1 MAVSIEFII
10 LVLLLLF
17 IINSIDSNV
26 PVFRLWKP
34 FHRKQ
39 KKIQFWIVTF
49 LLLLIFTFSMFFWLK
64 TLSVKKE
71 YQEFMSLNR
80 NELTKLIITDE
91 NIPNSRKF
99 ELAEVTIFDI
109 EKIDQYR
116 KNLIKTDHEFL
127 NHPKTEWTVS
137 LTFVYRS
144 DISYYFWL
152 SKDNYGVE
160 MKCTGIDT
168 NSFGNFLFYCNEKI
182 ADLVERD
189 LKIRKQCL

>member
-10 LVLLLLF
+10 IVLLLFL

-26 PVFRLWKP
+26 PILRLWKP

-49 LLLLIFTFSMFFWLK
+49 LLFVIFAFSMIFWLK
-64 TLSVKKE
+64 TLPVKKE

-99 ELAEVTIFDI
+99 ELAEVTIFDT

-116 KNLIKTDHEFL
+116 KNLIKMDHKLL
-127 NHPKTEWTVS
+127 NHPKTQWTVS
-137 LTFVYRS
+137 LTFVCRS

-160 MKCTGIDT
+160 MKCTGIDIHT
-168 NSFGNFLFYCNEKI
+168 FGNILFYCNERI
-182 ADLVERD
+182 ADLVEKD
-189 LKIRKQCL
+189 LKIRK

>member
-1 MAVSIEFII
+1 MVVPIEII
-10 LVLLLLF
+10 VLLLLLF
-17 IINSIDSNV
+17 LLINSIDSNV

-39 KKIQFWIVTF
+39 KKIRFWIINT
-49 LLLLIFTFSMFFWLK
+49 LLFVVFTLSMIFWLK
-64 TLSVKKE
+64 SLPVKKE
-71 YQEFMSLNR
+71 YQEFMSLNK

-99 ELAEVTIFDI
+99 KLAEVTIFDM

-116 KNLIKTDHEFL
+116 KNLIKMDHKFL

-137 LTFVYRS
+137 LTFVCRS

-152 SKDNYGVE
+152 RKDNYGVE
-160 MKCTGIDT
+160 MKCTGINIHT
-168 NSFGNFLFYCNEKI
+168 FGNILFYCNEKI
-182 ADLVERD
+182 ADLVEKD
-189 LKIRKQCL
+189 LKISK